1 MLASDRE
8 ESSMRT
14 EFVDVVIV
22 GCRPAGASAGMTLA
36 RAGADVVAVDRA
48 TFPSD
53 TLSTHHLTPRAVS
66 LLRHHGVLDEMLAT
80 GAPPLRHFR
89 LFVDGFEVHPRY
101 QVPEGIDFTLNIR
114 RPAFDHIMAGGVRAS
129 GVDLRESFS
138 AEEPVWEGGR
148 LAGIRGTDA
157 DGERREIRAKLVIG
171 ADGRRSSVASWVGAL
186 APYRE
191 WRDMRGMVWYYV
203 DDDRSPE
210 ERSQWLFERVGDT
223 IGFHF
228 PTYGGALT
236 LLMPPNAEI
245 KQFRRDPDGMWARHL
260 KELPQLRE
268 RLIGARPQ
276 GKQRSTDDLLSY
288 FRRSAGPGWALVGDA
303 GHFKDP
309 VVGHGMHDA
318 LVWGTDLGERL
329 APVLERGPEEID
341 RELRRWERAR
351 DRNVL
356 PSFYLGVRLG
366 RAEPIGGAEAE
377 FWRDLSRDQSFAD
390 ELGNALTRT
399 RPIQKTLSLRRKL
412 RWGVTAMLRAREDH
426 LGVLRGGAADLRL
439 DADYYRDKLDI
450 AVRGRAQAA
459 AAKRWDDGW
468 PEAVVLGKRLKE
480 THFSTETTSLYG
492 QEPTMP
498 RTFDGD
504 EGFLVAPSKAD
515 LAEVA
520 A

>member
-1 MLASDRE
+1 
-8 ESSMRT
+8 MRT
-14 EFVDVVIV
+14 ESADVVIV
-22 GCRPAGASAGMTLA
+22 GCRPAGASAAMTLA
-36 RAGADVVAVDRA
+36 RAGAKVVAVDRA

-53 TLSTHHLTPRAVS
+53 TLSTHHLTPKAVA

-80 GAPPLRHFR
+80 GAPPLSHFR

-101 QVPEGIDFTLNIR
+101 VVPDGIDFTLNIR
-114 RPAFDHIMAGGVRAS
+114 RPAFDEIMAGGVKAS
-129 GVDLRESFS
+129 GADLREGFT

-148 LAGIRGTDA
+148 LAGIRGTNA
-157 DGERREIRAKLVIG
+157 DGERVEIRAKLVIG
-171 ADGRRSSVASWVGAL
+171 ADGRKSSVASWVGA
-186 APYRE
+186 AEPYRQ

-203 DDDRSPE
+203 DDDRSPQ
-210 ERSQWLFERVGDT
+210 ERSEWLFERVGDT
-223 IGFHF
+223 VGFHF

-260 KELPQLRE
+260 ATLPELRA

-276 GKQRSTDDLLSY
+276 SKQRSTDDLISY

-309 VVGHGMHDA
+309 VIGHGMHDA

-329 APVLERGPEEID
+329 ATVLDRGADEID
-341 RELRRWERAR
+341 GELRHWERAR
-351 DRNVL
+351 DRGVL

-366 RAEPIGGAEAE
+366 RSEPIAGAEAE
-377 FWRDLSRDQSFAD
+377 FWRDLSRDQEFAD

-399 RPIQKTLSLRRKL
+399 RPIQKTLSLRRKVK
-412 RWGVTAMLRAREDH
+412 WGVTAMVRAREDRIG
-426 LGVLRGGAADLRL
+426 LVRAAAGDLRM
-439 DADYYRDKLDI
+439 DADYYRDRLDLSLQRRPQ
-450 AVRGRAQAA
+450 ATTAQ
-459 AAKRWDDGW
+459 RWEHGW
-468 PEAVVLGKRLKE
+468 PDAVVLGRRMKE
-480 THFSTETTSLYG
+480 THFAAYTTGNFG
-492 QEPTMP
+492 QEPSMP
-498 RTFDGD
+498 RVFEGD

-515 LAEVA
+515 IAEVA

>member
-1 MLASDRE
+1 
-8 ESSMRT
+8 MRT
-14 EFVDVVIV
+14 EFADVVVV
-22 GCRPAGASAGMTLA
+22 GCRPAGASAAMTLA
-36 RAGADVVAVDRA
+36 RGGADVVAVDRA
-48 TFPSD
+48 TFPAD
-53 TLSTHHLTPRAVS
+53 TLSTHHLTPKAVAM
-66 LLRHHGVLDEMLAT
+66 LRHHGVLDEMLAT
-80 GAPPLRHFR
+80 GAPPLSHFR

-101 QVPEGIDFTLNIR
+101 RVPDGIDFTLNIR
-114 RPAFDHIMAGGVRAS
+114 RPAFDEIMAGGVKAS
-129 GVDLRESFS
+129 GADLREGFT

-148 LAGIRGTDA
+148 LAGIRGTNA
-157 DGERREIRAKLVIG
+157 DGERCEIRAKLVIG
-171 ADGRRSSVASWVGAL
+171 ADGRKSSVAGWVGARE
-186 APYRE
+186 PYRL

-203 DDDRSPE
+203 DDDRSSE

-260 KELPQLRE
+260 AELPELRA

-276 GKQRSTDDLLSY
+276 GKQRTADDLLSY

-309 VVGHGMHDA
+309 VIGHGMHDA

-329 APVLERGPEEID
+329 STVLERGADEID

-351 DRNVL
+351 DCNVL

-366 RAEPIGGAEAE
+366 RSEPIAGAEAE
-377 FWRDLSRDQSFAD
+377 FWRDLSRDQQFAD

-399 RPIQKTLSLRRKL
+399 RPIQKTLSLRRKVK
-412 RWGVTAMLRAREDH
+412 WGVTAMLRTREDR
-426 LGVLRGGAADLRL
+426 LGSVRAGAADLRL
-439 DADYYRDKLDI
+439 DADYYRDMLDLSLQRRPQ
-450 AVRGRAQAA
+450 ATTAQ
-459 AAKRWDDGW
+459 RWEHGW
-468 PEAVVLGKRLKE
+468 PDAVVLGKRMKQ
-480 THFSTETTSLYG
+480 TRFAAYTSGRFG
-492 QEPTMP
+492 QEPSVP
-498 RTFDGD
+498 RVIDGD
-504 EGFLVAPSKAD
+504 EGFLVAPSKAE
-515 LAEVA
+515 LAEIA